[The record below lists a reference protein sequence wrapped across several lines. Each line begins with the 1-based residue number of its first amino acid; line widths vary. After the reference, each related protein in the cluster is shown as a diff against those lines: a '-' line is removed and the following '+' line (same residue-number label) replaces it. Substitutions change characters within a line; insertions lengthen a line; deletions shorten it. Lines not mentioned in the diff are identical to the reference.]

1 MITTVSTSGGAQ
13 VAVFALPTRTM
24 YSGLRVSWLSYL
36 GAAEQRR
43 AAELPTPVGAVSYL
57 STQAL
62 MRSMAAYRLGVASS
76 AAHTI
81 EVDRTCTLCNSTKP
95 HGKPRIEGMNF
106 NMSQVSSLA
115 VGGFC
120 PDDAQ
125 VLGVD
130 LEPRR
135 DRLFP
140 GFARVALS
148 LRERE
153 IYETTTGEARNL
165 LGVALWTAKEAVLK
179 ATGHGLSVSPAAVRV
194 FFSDSLTDQLAKAFE
209 ASRELADEE
218 VTAASVC
225 SARAVFTVPSRDN
238 SDTTEERSFHITWT
252 ALTLHPEK
260 QPAHN
265 NPQSTNP
272 AHGSDV
278 AAEQF
283 LLATATE
290 GVPNSVHVHPVA
302 TPVELRNNLAPLTFS
317 QLPAMRMGTDTVTA

>member
-1 MITTVSTSGGAQ
+1 M
-13 VAVFALPTRTM
+13 
-24 YSGLRVSWLSYL
+24 
-36 GAAEQRR
+36 
-43 AAELPTPVGAVSYL
+43 
-57 STQAL
+57 
-62 MRSMAAYRLGVASS
+62 
-76 AAHTI
+76 
-81 EVDRTCTLCNSTKP
+81 
-95 HGKPRIEGMNF
+95 
-106 NMSQVSSLA
+106 
-115 VGGFC
+115 
-120 PDDAQ
+120 
-125 VLGVD
+125 
-130 LEPRR
+130 
-135 DRLFP
+135 
-140 GFARVALS
+140 ALS

-153 IYETTTGEARNL
+153 IYEATTGEARNL

-209 ASRELADEE
+209 ASRESADEE

-238 SDTTEERSFHITWT
+238 SDTTEERSFYITWT

-317 QLPAMRMGTDTVTA
+317 QLPTMRMGTDTVTA